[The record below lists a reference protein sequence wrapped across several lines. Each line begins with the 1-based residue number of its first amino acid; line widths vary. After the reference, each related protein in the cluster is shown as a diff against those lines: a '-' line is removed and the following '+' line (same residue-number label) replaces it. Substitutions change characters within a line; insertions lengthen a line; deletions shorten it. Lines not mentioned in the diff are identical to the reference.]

1 MICSSLHLFLH
12 LVCTPVII
20 LEVVGSFTADIF
32 LSFEEEICG
41 IMTNYFRDLKS
52 LLEFVKIRKL

>member
-1 MICSSLHLFLH
+1 MICSSLHHFLH

-20 LEVVGSFTADIF
+20 LEVVGSFHADIF

-41 IMTNYFRDLKS
+41 IMTNYFWD
-52 LLEFVKIRKL
+52 